1 MSEAPARLHLHRST
15 DVRDLP
21 GASRE
26 IAGFTPVPP
35 PEELAPLML
44 AAYRGTPDDE
54 GENLQDT
61 IDILRATMRGRYGE
75 WMPEASF
82 LAIDENA
89 LPTGAILT
97 AQEDD
102 GTPFV
107 AFVFVDPDHC
117 GRGTASGLIARTCR
131 ALSASGHQSIRLWVG
146 ASNQR
151 AVRLYRHLG
160 FVDVID

>member
-1 MSEAPARLHLHRST
+1 
-15 DVRDLP
+15 
-21 GASRE
+21 
-26 IAGFTPVPP
+26 
-35 PEELAPLML
+35 ML

-54 GENLQDT
+54 GESLQET
-61 IDILRATMRGRYGE
+61 IDVLRATMGGQYGE

-82 LAIDENA
+82 LALDGNA

-107 AFVFVDPDHC
+107 AFVFVDPGHC
-117 GRGTASGLIARTCR
+117 GRGAASGLIARTCC
-131 ALSASGHQSIRLWVG
+131 ALSASGHRTIRLWVG
-146 ASNQR
+146 AANQR
-151 AVRLYRHLG
+151 AVRLHRHLG

>member
-1 MSEAPARLHLHRST
+1 
-15 DVRDLP
+15 
-21 GASRE
+21 
-26 IAGFTPVPP
+26 
-35 PEELAPLML
+35 ML

-61 IDILRATMRGRYGE
+61 IDILRATMRGPYGE

-102 GTPFV
+102 GTP
-107 AFVFVDPDHC
+107 
-117 GRGTASGLIARTCR
+117 
-131 ALSASGHQSIRLWVG
+131 IRRL
-146 ASNQR
+146 R
-151 AVRLYRHLG
+151 VR
-160 FVDVID
+160 